1 MKGVTGT
8 WAWDTN
14 NIIINKVP
22 YKVYTA
28 NNDKNE
34 WKQWGMY
41 KEIILYFCFF
51 LDLQDMEISTVA
63 VGSTAVPGVNW
74 AFISV
79 SEPAPTATTTTI
91 QTAAATA
98 QQYKNQKY
106 HYTRSSRGKKGVVSY
121 CYTKAGRPSYIKTSY
136 HHSFYYIGR
145 YFVSCFLFAEYRCS
159 DKRYT

>member
-1 MKGVTGT
+1 
-8 WAWDTN
+8 
-14 NIIINKVP
+14 
-22 YKVYTA
+22 
-28 NNDKNE
+28 
-34 WKQWGMY
+34 
-41 KEIILYFCFF
+41 
-51 LDLQDMEISTVA
+51 MEISTVA

-136 HHSFYYIGR
+136 RHSFY
-145 YFVSCFLFAEYRCS
+145 
-159 DKRYT
+159 